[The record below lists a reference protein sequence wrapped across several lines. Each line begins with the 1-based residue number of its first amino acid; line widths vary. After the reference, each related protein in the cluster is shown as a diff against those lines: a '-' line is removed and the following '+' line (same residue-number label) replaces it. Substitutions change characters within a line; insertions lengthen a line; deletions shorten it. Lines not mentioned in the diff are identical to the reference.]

1 MEKFWKKVEQINSKI
16 IPYALVVLLVIIIYE
31 LFFHLEN
38 ERIDLA
44 VKVVDGIV
52 IAIFVVDLIFLA
64 IHSKNTR
71 FFFKNY
77 WLDILAVLPLG
88 IVFRVVEEVY
98 QGVAAAERIVI
109 SQAIGHEVLEAEKEL
124 KAVGKAERVA
134 KFFRIGTRSLRL
146 VTKSRLFTKFKTKRR
161 RK

>member
-1 MEKFWKKVEQINSKI
+1 MEEFWKKVEQINSKI

-77 WLDILAVLPLG
+77 WLD
-88 IVFRVVEEVY
+88 
-98 QGVAAAERIVI
+98 
-109 SQAIGHEVLEAEKEL
+109 
-124 KAVGKAERVA
+124 
-134 KFFRIGTRSLRL
+134 
-146 VTKSRLFTKFKTKRR
+146 KSDSEC